1 MHLAQGFGGC
11 GINRHFLILLPGY
24 RIPQPFR
31 VNVANEHFRAV
42 GGKGARDFPSNAG
55 CSGRYQYT
63 LIIHK
68 WFSYPF
74 YLVAWVCAST
84 NQSHLSMPRETSV
97 NRSAVSASSSSSA
110 RSMVLRASR
119 PKVDSARA
127 TASTWAA
134 PSAMS
139 NGYSARRE
147 RCAAAR
153 TVPSAMP
160 PNCTTRSEIKS
171 TYEATASYVDLIS
184 ERVE

>member
-11 GINRHFLILLPGY
+11 GINRHFLIVLPGY

-119 PKVDSARA
+119 PEVDIARA
-127 TASTWAA
+127 IASTCAA
-134 PSAMS
+134 LSAMS
-139 NGYSARRE
+139 SGFFARWE
-147 RCAAAR
+147 RCAVVRMVAW
-153 TVPSAMP
+153 AMP
-160 PNCTTRSEIKS
+160 PICTTHSE
-171 TYEATASYVDLIS
+171 
-184 ERVE
+184 

>member
-11 GINRHFLILLPGY
+11 GINRHFLIVLPGY

-84 NQSHLSMPRETSV
+84 NQSHLSMARETSV
-97 NRSAVSASSSSSA
+97 NRSAVSASSSS
-110 RSMVLRASR
+110 
-119 PKVDSARA
+119 
-127 TASTWAA
+127 
-134 PSAMS
+134 
-139 NGYSARRE
+139 
-147 RCAAAR
+147 
-153 TVPSAMP
+153 
-160 PNCTTRSEIKS
+160 RSE
-171 TYEATASYVDLIS
+171 
-184 ERVE
+184 ERRVGKECRSGWSPYH

>member
-11 GINRHFLILLPGY
+11 GINRHFLIVLPGY

-97 NRSAVSASSSSSA
+97 NRSAVSASSRASVS
-110 RSMVLRASR
+110 SMVMRAAR
-119 PKVDSARA
+119 PKVESKRA
-127 TASTWAA
+127 TASTCAA
-134 PSAMS
+134 PSAIAK
-139 NGYSARRE
+139 GYSSSLE
-147 RCAAAR
+147 RAAATR
-153 TVPSAMP
+153 AVPS
-160 PNCTTRSEIKS
+160 
-171 TYEATASYVDLIS
+171 
-184 ERVE
+184 